1 MFGSDVQLQC
11 TEDCIHTAPTHMC
24 NKEKCHT
31 CNPAKLWHL
40 VFEKLPHDCTTTRAI
55 IYRRRQRGEDLQ
67 IRAARQIAQTSCDV
81 LVCPV
86 PSNCQGCC
94 WYGLC
99 PSNSKSSDHRQSDK
113 SGGHK
118 NVHPRIRW
126 TCILKR
132 FSVPSTSSR
141 QLFR

>member
-1 MFGSDVQLQC
+1 MFGSDAQLQC

-86 PSNCQGCC
+86 PSSCQGCC

-99 PSNSKSSDHRQSDK
+99 PIGRTQSLLTIANRISREAQKRPPKNMMDLHFEALLCAVSK
-113 SGGHK
+113 
-118 NVHPRIRW
+118 
-126 TCILKR
+126 
-132 FSVPSTSSR
+132 
-141 QLFR
+141 